1 MTGRVIDDIIRASE
15 ALKDKGLF
23 RAEKGFSRI
32 GVFAGVFGRDREI
45 LIWKFFVSLMVAA
58 MREILQ

>member
-32 GVFAGVFGRDREI
+32 GVFAGVFWAESRNSHLEI
-45 LIWKFFVSLMVAA
+45 FCLPYGCGDA
-58 MREILQ
+58 